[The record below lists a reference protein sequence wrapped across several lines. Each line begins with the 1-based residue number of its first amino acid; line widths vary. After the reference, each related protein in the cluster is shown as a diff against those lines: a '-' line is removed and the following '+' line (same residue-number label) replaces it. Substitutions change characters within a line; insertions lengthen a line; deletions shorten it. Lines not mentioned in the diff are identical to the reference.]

1 MFSQSQRGSNIAS
14 DSEGAPPSIS
24 GNGQV
29 IVVKNGNAV
38 IVYAWNGSA
47 WAQRLNANINAFSV
61 DIDYDGSTIIV
72 GSSSS
77 NTTRVYQ
84 WNGSTYTQKGGTL
97 SGSAGDLFGQSVAIS
112 NDGDVIAI
120 GAPGDD
126 DNGTNRGSVSVYY
139 WNNSSW
145 VLRGPIFT
153 GSENS
158 EALGKVVSISG
169 DGTVIST
176 GILTSTYSRVKSY
189 KWWGRNWAQYGPDIN
204 GASANQK
211 TGSSVSL
218 SYDGKTLA
226 VGSKGVSGSVS
237 GKVDVYTYCL
247 LYTSPSPRD
256 S

>member
-1 MFSQSQRGSNIAS
+1 MKFYVKIIFSLIFLLSTLFTQSQRGSNITS
-14 DSEGAPPSIS
+14 DSEGAAPSIS

-29 IVVKNGNAV
+29 IVVKAGSSV
-38 IVYAWNGSA
+38 SVYVWNGSG
-47 WAQRLNANINAFSV
+47 WVRRFNQIWNLQPTSSV

-84 WNGSTYTQKGGTL
+84 WNGSTYTQKGGIL

-145 VLRGPIFT
+145 ALRGPIFT

-211 TGSSVSL
+211 NRKFGFIKL
-218 SYDGKTLA
+218 
-226 VGSKGVSGSVS
+226 
-237 GKVDVYTYCL
+237 
-247 LYTSPSPRD
+247 
-256 S
+256 